1 MDAIKNIEKKPIASV
16 TVDGIQGTYTP
27 GDRFTFNREEDQIK
41 VDMLA
46 RDFVFDWGSNTTT
59 MRGDATLSIYEAS

>member
-1 MDAIKNIEKKPIASV
+1 MII
-16 TVDGIQGTYTP
+16 DGIEDTYTP

-46 RDFVFDWGSNTTT
+46 RSITWDWARRQTTLS
-59 MRGDATLSIYEAS
+59 GDATLSIFENS